1 MSTEWL
7 GILLLAVLFAAIF
20 IGFPIAFTL
29 IAVGA
34 IGGWLAM
41 GPLALHLMTLQ
52 VFSVM
57 RDPTLASVPFFL
69 FMGYLL
75 EQSGLME
82 RLFRGVQLALGS
94 IRGSL
99 YLAVLLTATIFA
111 AATGIVGSSVTL
123 LGVMAAP
130 AMKRSGYDIRMSAGA
145 ITAGGTLGILIPPS
159 VMLIVMGP
167 VVGVPA
173 TDLFAAAVI
182 PGLLLASLYIVY
194 TLVRSYINPALGP
207 ALPPEE
213 RAGSLGEVVRELV
226 LGIAPVVVV
235 IFATLGVI
243 LAGIAT
249 PTDAG
254 AVGAF
259 AVLLLT
265 LAYRRM
271 TWTGFRSAV
280 YSTLLTSCMIL
291 LLVAASN
298 YFGSIFSRMGS
309 ASLIAE
315 SLLKLDLPPMA
326 MLILILGII
335 FVLGWPLE
343 WVPIVLIVVPIL
355 LPLVQKLGIDIVW
368 FCTLVAVCLQTAWLS
383 PPVALSAYFL
393 KGVVPE
399 WEIERHLQGHAAVHG
414 AAGDRTPARAVLPA
428 ARAVAAR
435 RAARLTAREPPAA
448 VTAPGAHAP
457 PRPLARAFDVLSFV
471 ASSARPPSA
480 SAIAEKLG
488 LAPSSGHRLLG
499 HLADAGLVV
508 REPGSRGFRPS
519 AQLAAFARD
528 VLLGDSAQSE
538 RHAILAGLAARVGET
553 CNLTML
559 DRGRVVYLDRVES
572 HWPLRLHLAPGSQV
586 PIHCTASGKLFL
598 ATLPKT
604 RRAALLRATPLD
616 RHAPG
621 TIVDPAALEREL
633 DALRKR
639 DLGIDCE
646 EYIAG
651 LVAVA
656 VPVRDRRGRVVA
668 AIAVHAPAARMSVDA
683 ALGHVDAMREAA
695 EAIAGTV
702 G

>member
-1 MSTEWL
+1 M
-7 GILLLAVLFAAIF
+7 
-20 IGFPIAFTL
+20 
-29 IAVGA
+29 
-34 IGGWLAM
+34 
-41 GPLALHLMTLQ
+41 
-52 VFSVM
+52 
-57 RDPTLASVPFFL
+57 
-69 FMGYLL
+69 
-75 EQSGLME
+75 
-82 RLFRGVQLALGS
+82 
-94 IRGSL
+94 
-99 YLAVLLTATIFA
+99 
-111 AATGIVGSSVTL
+111 
-123 LGVMAAP
+123 
-130 AMKRSGYDIRMSAGA
+130 
-145 ITAGGTLGILIPPS
+145 
-159 VMLIVMGP
+159 
-167 VVGVPA
+167 
-173 TDLFAAAVI
+173 
-182 PGLLLASLYIVY
+182 
-194 TLVRSYINPALGP
+194 
-207 ALPPEE
+207 
-213 RAGSLGEVVRELV
+213 
-226 LGIAPVVVV
+226 
-235 IFATLGVI
+235 
-243 LAGIAT
+243 
-249 PTDAG
+249 
-254 AVGAF
+254 
-259 AVLLLT
+259 
-265 LAYRRM
+265 
-271 TWTGFRSAV
+271 
-280 YSTLLTSCMIL
+280 
-291 LLVAASN
+291 
-298 YFGSIFSRMGS
+298 
-309 ASLIAE
+309 
-315 SLLKLDLPPMA
+315 
-326 MLILILGII
+326 
-335 FVLGWPLE
+335 
-343 WVPIVLIVVPIL
+343 
-355 LPLVQKLGIDIVW
+355 
-368 FCTLVAVCLQTAWLS
+368 
-383 PPVALSAYFL
+383 
-393 KGVVPE
+393 
-399 WEIERHLQGHAAVHG
+399 
-414 AAGDRTPARAVLPA
+414 
-428 ARAVAAR
+428 AAR

-633 DALRKR
+633 DTLRKR